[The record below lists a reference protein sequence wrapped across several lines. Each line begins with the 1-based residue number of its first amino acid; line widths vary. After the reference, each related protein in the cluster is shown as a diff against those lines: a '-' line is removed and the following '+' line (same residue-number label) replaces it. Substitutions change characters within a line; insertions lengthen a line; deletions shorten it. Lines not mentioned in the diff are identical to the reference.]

1 MATDGS
7 IIIDTRIQTEGLS
20 KGLNTIKAGM
30 TRITAQVSKMGE
42 TAKNSFQRQITTVN
56 DLYQSYEKQEGKVA
70 ELKSKLDELGKS
82 KVETEEYK
90 QISAQIKALETD
102 FEKVESKQRDWI
114 NMGFPVDSGPVKDL
128 DKQLD
133 EIWMDMEKLQNK
145 QKEMRISG
153 SAYIDPKST
162 DAYKN
167 TLQKYNEESQ
177 KLERTNG
184 RLYSSYN
191 NLKHK
196 VEEYQKKNNQLILV
210 MRNLQKAAARVGA
223 VVKSMGSAFKKASS
237 SIKSMVSAMRK
248 AMDTVF
254 DSKNSRK
261 NGNGTVG
268 NIKNLL
274 KTMLKYSLGIRSA
287 YALVGK
293 MRSAIVEGFKN
304 LAQYDL
310 ATQTGEVN
318 KSLSSLMSALTRLK
332 NSLATAFAP
341 ILTVITPILTKL
353 IDMCSQAA
361 TSVGMFFAALTG
373 QTTFTQAK
381 AVQQD
386 YAQSL
391 DSTSASSKKAATA
404 ANKQAKEQKKLAK
417 ATKKNIAS
425 FDELNVIGKNTTDT
439 IGDLSNVETPT
450 LSPKDMFEDVPIK
463 SKIKDFADRIKAM
476 IKKQDWKGIGKLFGS
491 QINKGLQKVNKAIR
505 WDNVGKKIEKGV
517 DAITGILN
525 SMVDE
530 IDWTYLG
537 NTVGEGLNTIV
548 RTMNLLMERTDFKNL
563 GKSIAEAVN
572 GLMDTTSWEEVGRF
586 FGNRVMVLWDTLNGA
601 VHELN
606 WASIGTSLAETLNG
620 AFHRIDLAEIGDTL
634 ATSING
640 IFTSLQNFT
649 ATFDWTGF
657 ADNIKNGITTFLTET
672 DWKANGAALGEFIEK
687 LCETLT
693 DVMTLENFQEFGKGI
708 GEFLSELPWT
718 EILKTAA
725 TVMINAIGGLLS
737 GLAGTPAGRFV
748 DGLVIAFGSAKLIG
762 TLTKAFKALFI
773 TAASDGVSGA
783 ITALKAGGVFLK
795 FASAIGIG
803 AAAGVAASEKTTSSN
818 DELKSTEQ
826 LLSNFQLVLEDLKEQ
841 GIVSGEAMQQLYEK
855 VSAISSDTSPAG
867 TISQLRD
874 ALVEAGV
881 SSDQLASSIGNTDVN
896 LSELYAVMANST
908 GAIDEATGKT
918 KTFSQA
924 IQDTETS
931 SLIEKLDSLQTATE
945 KVSFADLIL
954 KSANAI
960 DEMGGIWE
968 DGKQI
973 LGEKAIAIHE
983 EIVNKGLNPD
993 KDGFYKLANGQMV
1006 QYGQGIEDS
1015 TGTLKEKTKST
1026 LDAGLKTGIQEALP
1040 EQQQIGWDMGGYFIT
1055 GYTSALLENK
1065 KLKDAYKEALESV
1078 DTTRANSQAKSD
1090 GEELGKNT
1098 GEGFQKGIEEVSSD
1112 VNVSVTNMME
1122 KSVKEPAQ
1130 TAVDAHSPSRW
1141 FEQLADWCGHGFG
1154 DKLNAAFSSTFAFFR
1169 DFRTRISNSIGNLYN
1184 IGYNFLI
1191 GMNNG
1196 MMSAATVLYNNAQAI
1211 VNRINNIFRN
1221 IGKSHSASS
1230 ISGGIARNI
1239 RSYRMPAMTAPQI
1252 PYLAKGTVV
1261 PRNAGEFAA
1270 ILGDNKRETEV
1281 VSPLST
1287 MKQALMEALQE
1298 SGNNGGGSPQ
1308 YITLNIDGHEFIRW
1322 LREQNGQYRNRT
1334 GFGIFEG

>member
-1 MATDGS
+1 M
-7 IIIDTRIQTEGLS
+7 
-20 KGLNTIKAGM
+20 
-30 TRITAQVSKMGE
+30 
-42 TAKNSFQRQITTVN
+42 VN
-56 DLYQSYEKQEGKVA
+56 
-70 ELKSKLDELGKS
+70 KL
-82 KVETEEYK
+82 
-90 QISAQIKALETD
+90 
-102 FEKVESKQRDWI
+102 
-114 NMGFPVDSGPVKDL
+114 
-128 DKQLD
+128 
-133 EIWMDMEKLQNK
+133 
-145 QKEMRISG
+145 
-153 SAYIDPKST
+153 
-162 DAYKN
+162 
-167 TLQKYNEESQ
+167 
-177 KLERTNG
+177 
-184 RLYSSYN
+184 
-191 NLKHK
+191 
-196 VEEYQKKNNQLILV
+196 
-210 MRNLQKAAARVGA
+210 
-223 VVKSMGSAFKKASS
+223 
-237 SIKSMVSAMRK
+237 
-248 AMDTVF
+248 
-254 DSKNSRK
+254 
-261 NGNGTVG
+261 
-268 NIKNLL
+268 
-274 KTMLKYSLGIRSA
+274 RSA
-287 YALVGK
+287 VT
-293 MRSAIVEGFKN
+293 EGFKN
-304 LAQYDL
+304 LARYDL

-318 KSLSSLMSALTRLK
+318 DSLSTLMSALTRLK

-341 ILTVITPILTKL
+341 ILTVITPLL
-353 IDMCSQAA
+353 SRFIDMCSKAA

-381 AVQQD
+381 AVQQN

-391 DSTSASSKKAATA
+391 ESTSESSDSATKS
-404 ANKQAKEQKKLAK
+404 ANKQAKAQKKLEE
-417 ATKKNIAS
+417 ATKNNIAA
-425 FDELNVIGKNTTDT
+425 FDELNVVGKKDTTLTDT
-439 IGDLSNVETPT
+439 NTPT
-450 LSPKDMFEDVPIK
+450 SALNSKDMFENVPIE
-463 SKIKDFADRIKAM
+463 SKIKDFADRIKKL
-476 IKKQDWKGIGKLFGS
+476 IKKQDWKGIGKLLGN

-505 WDNVGKKIEKGV
+505 WSNVGKKIEKGV
-517 DAITGILN
+517 DAITGIFN

-537 NTVGEGLNTIV
+537 NTIGEGLNTIV
-548 RTMNLLMERTDFKNL
+548 RTMNLLMEKTDFKNL

-606 WASIGTSLAETLNG
+606 WASIGISLAETLNG

-634 ATSING
+634 AISING

-649 ATFDWTGF
+649 DTFDWTGF

-762 TLTKAFKALFI
+762 TLTKAFKALFT

-803 AAAGVAASEKTTSSN
+803 AAAGAAASEKTTSSN

-881 SSDQLASSIGNTDVN
+881 SSDQFASSIGNTDVN

-918 KTFSQA
+918 KAFSQA

-931 SLIEKLDSLQTATE
+931 SLIEKLDSLQIATD

-968 DGKQI
+968 NGKQI

-1006 QYGQGIEDS
+1006 QYGKGIEDS

-1055 GYTSALLENK
+1055 GYTNALLENK
-1065 KLKDAYKEALESV
+1065 KLRDAYKDALASV
-1078 DTTRANSQAKSD
+1078 DTTNAKSKAKSD

-1098 GEGFQKGIEEVSSD
+1098 GEGFQKGIEEVSPD
-1112 VNVSVTNMME
+1112 VNTSVTDMME

-1191 GMNNG
+1191 EMNNG

-1230 ISGGIARNI
+1230 ISGGIARSI

-1287 MKQALMEALQE
+1287 MKQAMMDALRE
-1298 SGNNGGGSPQ
+1298 SGNNGGSSPQ
-1308 YITLNIDGHEFIRW
+1308 YIVLNIDGNEFIRW
-1322 LREQNGQYRNRT
+1322 LRDQNGQYRNRT

>member
-1 MATDGS
+1 MAADGS

-30 TRITAQVSKMGE
+30 TRITARVSKMGE
-42 TAKNSFQRQITTVN
+42 TAKNSFQRQIATV
-56 DLYQSYEKQEGKVA
+56 DSLYQSYEKQERKVA

-82 KVETEEYK
+82 KTETEEYK

-102 FEKVESKQRDWI
+102 FESVESKQREWL

-133 EIWMDMEKLQNK
+133 EIWADMERLQNK
-145 QKEMRISG
+145 QKEMQVSG

-167 TLQKYNEESQ
+167 ALQKYNEESQ

-191 NLKHK
+191 NLKKK
-196 VEEYQKKNNQLILV
+196 VEEYQKKNNKLV
-210 MRNLQKAAARVGA
+210 LAMQNLQKAAARVGA
-223 VVKSMGSAFKKASS
+223 VMKNIGSALKSAGAAV
-237 SIKSMVSAMRK
+237 KSMVSAMKK
-248 AMDTVF
+248 AVESMLNF
-254 DSKNSRK
+254 DKQTKRSKA
-261 NGNGTVG
+261 G
-268 NIKNLL
+268 L
-274 KTMLKYSLGIRSA
+274 
-287 YALVGK
+287 GK
-293 MRSAIVEGFKN
+293 MLGMSLMFSGVFRAINSAIEGMKEGFQN
-304 LAQYDL
+304 LAQYSNSTN
-310 ATQTGEVN
+310 ASFSQ
-318 KSLSSLMSALTRLK
+318 LMSSMTRLK
-332 NSLATAFAP
+332 NSLATAFVP
-341 ILTVITPILTKL
+341 VLTVITPILTKL

-404 ANKQAKEQKKLAK
+404 ANKQAKEQQKLAK

-425 FDELNVIGKNTTDT
+425 FDELNVIGGNTTDT
-439 IGDLSNVETPT
+439 ISDLSNVETPT
-450 LSPKDMFEDVPIK
+450 LLPKDMFEDVPIK
-463 SKIKDFADRIKAM
+463 SKIKDFADRIKDM
-476 IKKQDWKGIGKLFGS
+476 IKKQDWKGIGKLLGS

-517 DAITGILN
+517 DAITGIFN

-537 NTVGEGLNTIV
+537 NTIGEGLNTIV
-548 RTMNLLMERTDFKNL
+548 RTMNLLMEKTDFKNL

-601 VHELN
+601 IHELN
-606 WASIGTSLAETLNG
+606 WAGIGTSLAETLNG

-725 TVMINAIGGLLS
+725 AVMINAIGGLLS

-748 DGLVIAFGSAKLIG
+748 DGLVVAFGSAKLIG
-762 TLTKAFKALFI
+762 ILTKAFKALFT

-803 AAAGVAASEKTTSSN
+803 VAAGATASEKTTSSN

-855 VSAISSDTSPAG
+855 VGAISSDTSPAG

-908 GAIDEATGKT
+908 GAIDEATRKT

-924 IQDTETS
+924 IQDTEIS
-931 SLIEKLDSLQTATE
+931 SLIEKLDSLQTATD

-968 DGKQI
+968 NGKQI

-1006 QYGQGIEDS
+1006 QYGKGIEDS

-1055 GYTSALLENK
+1055 GYIRALLENK
-1065 KLKDAYKEALESV
+1065 KLRDAYKDALASV
-1078 DTTRANSQAKSD
+1078 DTTNAKSKAKSD
-1090 GEELGKNT
+1090 GEELGKNA
-1098 GEGFQKGIEEVSSD
+1098 GEGFQKGIEEVSPD
-1112 VNVSVTNMME
+1112 VNASVTDMME

-1154 DKLNAAFSSTFAFFR
+1154 DKLNVAFSSTFAFFR
-1169 DFRTRISNSIGNLYN
+1169 DFRARISNSIGNLYN
-1184 IGYNFLI
+1184 IGHNFLI

-1221 IGKSHSASS
+1221 IGKSHSTSS
-1230 ISGGIARNI
+1230 ISGGIVRSI

-1287 MKQALMEALQE
+1287 MKQAMMDALRE
-1298 SGNNGGGSPQ
+1298 YGNNSGSSPQ
-1308 YITLNIDGHEFIRW
+1308 YIVLNIDGNEFIRW
-1322 LREQNGQYRNRT
+1322 LRDQNGQYRNRT

>member
-1 MATDGS
+1 MAADGS
-7 IIIDTRIQTEGLS
+7 IIIDTRIQTDGLS
-20 KGLNTIKAGM
+20 KGLSTIKAGM

-56 DLYQSYEKQEGKVA
+56 DLYQSYEKQERKVA

-102 FEKVESKQRDWI
+102 FESVESKQREWL
-114 NMGFPVDSGPVKDL
+114 NMGFPVDSGPIKEL

-133 EIWMDMEKLQNK
+133 EIWMDIEKLQNK

-210 MRNLQKAAARVGA
+210 MRNLQKAAARVGT
-223 VVKSMGSAFKKASS
+223 VVKSMGSALKKASS

-391 DSTSASSKKAATA
+391 DSTSISSKKAATA
-404 ANKQAKEQKKLAK
+404 ANKQAKEQEKLAR

-425 FDELNVIGKNTTDT
+425 FDELNVIGGNTTDT
-439 IGDLSNVETPT
+439 ISDLSNVETPT

-517 DAITGILN
+517 DAITGIFN

-537 NTVGEGLNTIV
+537 NTIGEGLNTIV

-572 GLMDTTSWEEVGRF
+572 GLMDITSWEEVGRF

-762 TLTKAFKALFI
+762 ALTKAFKVLFT
-773 TAASDGVSGA
+773 TAALDGVSGA

-803 AAAGVAASEKTTSSN
+803 AAAGVADSEKTTSSN

-918 KTFSQA
+918 KAFSRA

-931 SLIEKLDSLQTATE
+931 SLIEKLDSLQTATD

-993 KDGFYKLANGQMV
+993 KNGFYKLANGQMV
-1006 QYGQGIEDS
+1006 QYGKGIEDS

-1065 KLKDAYKEALESV
+1065 KLKDAYKDALASV
-1078 DTTRANSQAKSD
+1078 DTTNAKSKAKSD

-1098 GEGFQKGIEEVSSD
+1098 GEGFQKGIEEVSPD
-1112 VNVSVTNMME
+1112 VNTSVTDMME
-1122 KSVKEPAQ
+1122 KSVKEPAE

-1169 DFRTRISNSIGNLYN
+1169 DFRTHISNSIGNLYN

-1196 MMSAATVLYNNAQAI
+1196 MMSAATVLYNNAQVI

-1270 ILGDNKRETEV
+1270 VLGDNKRETEV

-1287 MKQALMEALQE
+1287 MKQALLEALQE

>member
-1 MATDGS
+1 MAADGS
-7 IIIDTRIQTEGLS
+7 IIIDTRIQTDGLS
-20 KGLNTIKAGM
+20 NGLNTIKAGM
-30 TRITAQVSKMGE
+30 TRITDQVSKMGE
-42 TAKNSFQRQITTVN
+42 TARGSFQRQITAVN
-56 DLYQSYEKQEGKVA
+56 NLYQSYEKQERKVA
-70 ELKSKLDELGKS
+70 ELRSKLDELGKN

-90 QISAQIKALETD
+90 QISSQIKALEAD
-102 FEKVESKQRDWI
+102 FNKVESKQREWL
-114 NMGFPVDSGPVKDL
+114 NMGFPVDSGPVKEL

-133 EIWMDMEKLQNK
+133 RIWADMEKLQNK
-145 QKEMRISG
+145 QKEMQASG
-153 SAYIDPKST
+153 AAYLNPKST
-162 DAYKN
+162 DSYKN
-167 TLQKYNEESQ
+167 TLRKYNEESQ
-177 KLERTNG
+177 KLEHTNG

-191 NLKHK
+191 NLKNK
-196 VEEYQKKNNQLILV
+196 VEEYQKKNNNLISI
-210 MRNLQKAAARVGA
+210 MQNLQKAAARVGVA
-223 VVKSMGSAFKKASS
+223 VKNMGTALKKAGSS
-237 SIKSMVSAMRK
+237 VKSMVSAMKK
-248 AMDTVF
+248 AVDAIF
-254 DSKNSRK
+254 DLKKTKSDK
-261 NGNGTVG
+261 NGTFG

-274 KTMLKYSLGIRSA
+274 KTILKYSLGIRSV
-287 YALVGK
+287 YALVNK
-293 MRSAIVEGFKN
+293 LRSAVTEGFKN
-304 LAQYDL
+304 LARYDL

-318 KSLSSLMSALTRLK
+318 DSLSTLMSALTRLK

-341 ILTVITPILTKL
+341 ILTVITPLL
-353 IDMCSQAA
+353 SRFIDMCSKAA

-381 AVQQD
+381 AVQQN

-391 DSTSASSKKAATA
+391 ESTSESSDSATKS
-404 ANKQAKEQKKLAK
+404 ANKQAKAQKKLEE
-417 ATKKNIAS
+417 ATKNNIAA
-425 FDELNVIGKNTTDT
+425 FDELNVVGKKDTTLTDT
-439 IGDLSNVETPT
+439 NTPT
-450 LSPKDMFEDVPIK
+450 SALNSKDMFENVPIE
-463 SKIKDFADRIKAM
+463 SKIKDFADRIKKL
-476 IKKQDWKGIGKLFGS
+476 IKKQDWKGIGKLLGN

-505 WDNVGKKIEKGV
+505 WSNVGKKIEKGV
-517 DAITGILN
+517 DAITGIFN

-537 NTVGEGLNTIV
+537 NTIGEGLNTIV
-548 RTMNLLMERTDFKNL
+548 RTMNLLMEKTDFKNL

-606 WASIGTSLAETLNG
+606 WASIGISLAETLNG

-634 ATSING
+634 AISING

-649 ATFDWTGF
+649 DTFDWTGF

-762 TLTKAFKALFI
+762 TLTKAFKALFT

-803 AAAGVAASEKTTSSN
+803 AAAGAAASEKTTSSN

-881 SSDQLASSIGNTDVN
+881 SSDQFASSIGNTDVN

-918 KTFSQA
+918 KAFSQA

-931 SLIEKLDSLQTATE
+931 SLIEKLDSLQIATD

-968 DGKQI
+968 NGKQI

-1006 QYGQGIEDS
+1006 QYGKGIEDS

-1040 EQQQIGWDMGGYFIT
+1040 G
-1055 GYTSALLENK
+1055 
-1065 KLKDAYKEALESV
+1065 
-1078 DTTRANSQAKSD
+1078 TT
-1090 GEELGKNT
+1090 
-1098 GEGFQKGIEEVSSD
+1098 
-1112 VNVSVTNMME
+1112 
-1122 KSVKEPAQ
+1122 
-1130 TAVDAHSPSRW
+1130 
-1141 FEQLADWCGHGFG
+1141 ADWLGYGRLFY
-1154 DKLNAAFSSTFAFFR
+1154 NW
-1169 DFRTRISNSIGNLYN
+1169 LYKC
-1184 IGYNFLI
+1184 L
-1191 GMNNG
+1191 
-1196 MMSAATVLYNNAQAI
+1196 
-1211 VNRINNIFRN
+1211 
-1221 IGKSHSASS
+1221 
-1230 ISGGIARNI
+1230 
-1239 RSYRMPAMTAPQI
+1239 
-1252 PYLAKGTVV
+1252 
-1261 PRNAGEFAA
+1261 AGE
-1270 ILGDNKRETEV
+1270 
-1281 VSPLST
+1281 
-1287 MKQALMEALQE
+1287 
-1298 SGNNGGGSPQ
+1298 
-1308 YITLNIDGHEFIRW
+1308 
-1322 LREQNGQYRNRT
+1322 
-1334 GFGIFEG
+1334 

>member
-1 MATDGS
+1 MAADGS
-7 IIIDTRIQTEGLS
+7 IIIDTRIQTDGLS
-20 KGLNTIKAGM
+20 NGLNTIKAGM

-42 TAKNSFQRQITTVN
+42 TARGSFQRQITAVN
-56 DLYQSYEKQEGKVA
+56 NLYQSYEKQERKVA
-70 ELKSKLDELGKS
+70 ELRSKLDELGKN

-90 QISAQIKALETD
+90 QISSQIKALEAD
-102 FEKVESKQRDWI
+102 FNKVESKQREWL
-114 NMGFPVDSGPVKDL
+114 NMGFPVDSGPVKEL

-133 EIWMDMEKLQNK
+133 RIWADMEKLQNK
-145 QKEMRISG
+145 QKEMQASG
-153 SAYIDPKST
+153 AAYLNPKST
-162 DAYKN
+162 DSYKN
-167 TLQKYNEESQ
+167 TLRKYNEESQ
-177 KLERTNG
+177 KLEHTNG

-191 NLKHK
+191 NLKNK
-196 VEEYQKKNNQLILV
+196 VEEYQKKNNNLISV
-210 MRNLQKAAARVGA
+210 MQNLQKAAARVGVA
-223 VVKSMGSAFKKASS
+223 VKNMGTALKKAGSS
-237 SIKSMVSAMRK
+237 VKSMVSAMKK
-248 AMDTVF
+248 AVDAIF
-254 DSKNSRK
+254 DLKKTKSDK
-261 NGNGTVG
+261 NGTFG

-274 KTMLKYSLGIRSA
+274 KTILKYSLGIRSV
-287 YALVGK
+287 YALVNK
-293 MRSAIVEGFKN
+293 LRSAVTEGFKN
-304 LAQYDL
+304 LARYDL

-318 KSLSSLMSALTRLK
+318 NSLSTLMSALTRLK

-341 ILTVITPILTKL
+341 ILTVITPLL
-353 IDMCSQAA
+353 SRFIDMCSKAA

-381 AVQQD
+381 AVQQN

-391 DSTSASSKKAATA
+391 ESTSESSDSATKS
-404 ANKQAKEQKKLAK
+404 ANKQAKAQKKLEE
-417 ATKKNIAS
+417 ATKNNIAA
-425 FDELNVIGKNTTDT
+425 FDELNVVGKKDTTLTDT
-439 IGDLSNVETPT
+439 NTPT
-450 LSPKDMFEDVPIK
+450 SALNSKDMFENIPIE
-463 SKIKDFADRIKAM
+463 SKIKDFADRIKKL
-476 IKKQDWKGIGKLFGS
+476 IKKQDWKGIGKLLGN

-505 WDNVGKKIEKGV
+505 WSNVGKKIEKGV
-517 DAITGILN
+517 DAITGIFN

-537 NTVGEGLNTIV
+537 NTIGEGLNTIV
-548 RTMNLLMERTDFKNL
+548 RTMNLLMEKTDFKNL

-606 WASIGTSLAETLNG
+606 WASIGISLAETLNG

-649 ATFDWTGF
+649 DTFDWTGF

-762 TLTKAFKALFI
+762 TLTKAFKALFT

-803 AAAGVAASEKTTSSN
+803 AAAGAAASEKTTSSN

-855 VSAISSDTSPAG
+855 VGAISSDTSPAG

-874 ALVEAGV
+874 ALIEAGV

-931 SLIEKLDSLQTATE
+931 SLIEKLDSLQTATD
-945 KVSFADLIL
+945 KVSFVDLIL

-1006 QYGQGIEDS
+1006 QYGKGIEDS

-1055 GYTSALLENK
+1055 GYTNALLENK
-1065 KLKDAYKEALESV
+1065 KLRDAYKDALASV
-1078 DTTRANSQAKSD
+1078 DTTNAKSKAKSD
-1090 GEELGKNT
+1090 GEELGKNA
-1098 GEGFQKGIEEVSSD
+1098 GEGFQKGIEEVSPD
-1112 VNVSVTNMME
+1112 VNASVTDMME

-1141 FEQLADWCGHGFG
+1141 FEHLADWCGHGFG

-1169 DFRTRISNSIGNLYN
+1169 DFRARISNSIGNLYN

-1221 IGKSHSASS
+1221 IGKSHSTSS
-1230 ISGGIARNI
+1230 ISGGIARSI

-1261 PRNAGEFAA
+1261 SRNAGEFAA

-1287 MKQALMEALQE
+1287 MKQAMMEALRE
-1298 SGNNGGGSPQ
+1298 SGNNGGNSPQ
-1308 YITLNIDGHEFIRW
+1308 YIVLNIDGNEFIRW
-1322 LREQNGQYRNRT
+1322 IRDQNGQYRNRT

>member
-1 MATDGS
+1 MAADGS

-42 TAKNSFQRQITTVN
+42 TAKNSFQRQIATV
-56 DLYQSYEKQEGKVA
+56 DSLYQSYEKQERKVA

-82 KVETEEYK
+82 KIETEEYK
-90 QISAQIKALETD
+90 QISDQIKALETD
-102 FEKVESKQRDWI
+102 FEKIESKQREWI
-114 NMGFPVDSGPVKDL
+114 DMGFPVDSGPVKEL

-133 EIWMDMEKLQNK
+133 EIWADMERLRNK
-145 QKEMRISG
+145 QKEMQVSG

-167 TLQKYNEESQ
+167 TLQKYNAESQ

-191 NLKHK
+191 NLRKK
-196 VEEYQKKNNQLILV
+196 VEEYQKKNNKLV
-210 MRNLQKAAARVGA
+210 LAMQNLQKAAARVGA
-223 VVKSMGSAFKKASS
+223 VMKNIGSALKSAGSAV
-237 SIKSMVSAMRK
+237 KSMVSAMKK
-248 AMDTVF
+248 AVESMLNF
-254 DSKNSRK
+254 DKQTKRSKIGLDEMLGMS
-261 NGNGTVG
+261 
-268 NIKNLL
+268 LL
-274 KTMLKYSLGIRSA
+274 FSGISQA
-287 YALVGK
+287 TEA
-293 MRSAIVEGFKN
+293 AIDGMKEGFQN
-304 LAQYDL
+304 LAQYSNSTN
-310 ATQTGEVN
+310 ASFSQ
-318 KSLSSLMSALTRLK
+318 LMSSMTRLK

-341 ILTVITPILTKL
+341 VLTVITPILTKL

-391 DSTSASSKKAATA
+391 DSTSTSSKKAATA
-404 ANKQAKEQKKLAK
+404 ANKQAKEQQKLAK

-425 FDELNVIGKNTTDT
+425 FDELNVIGGNTTDT
-439 IGDLSNVETPT
+439 ISDLSNVETPT

-476 IKKQDWKGIGKLFGS
+476 IKKQDWKGIGKLLGS
-491 QINKGLQKVNKAIR
+491 QINKGLQKINKAIR

-517 DAITGILN
+517 DAITGIFN
-525 SMVDE
+525 SVVDE

-548 RTMNLLMERTDFKNL
+548 RTMNLLMEKTDFKNL

-606 WASIGTSLAETLNG
+606 WASIGISLAETLNG

-762 TLTKAFKALFI
+762 TLTKAFKALFT

-803 AAAGVAASEKTTSSN
+803 AAAGAAASEKTTSSN

-855 VSAISSDTSPAG
+855 VGAISSATSPAG

-931 SLIEKLDSLQTATE
+931 SLIEKLDSLQTATD

-960 DEMGGIWE
+960 DEMDGIWE

-993 KDGFYKLANGQMV
+993 KNGFYKLANGQMV
-1006 QYGQGIEDS
+1006 QYGKGIEDS

-1055 GYTSALLENK
+1055 GYTRALLENK
-1065 KLKDAYKEALESV
+1065 KLKDAYKDALASV
-1078 DTTRANSQAKSD
+1078 DTTNAKSKAKSD
-1090 GEELGKNT
+1090 GEELGKNA
-1098 GEGFQKGIEEVSSD
+1098 GEGFQKGIEEVSPD
-1112 VNVSVTNMME
+1112 VNASVTYMME

-1169 DFRTRISNSIGNLYN
+1169 DFRARISNSIGNLYN

-1191 GMNNG
+1191 EMNNG
-1196 MMSAATVLYNNAQAI
+1196 MMSAATVLYNNVQAI

-1221 IGKSHSASS
+1221 IGKSHSVSS
-1230 ISGGIARNI
+1230 ISGGIARSI
-1239 RSYRMPAMTAPQI
+1239 RSYRMPAMTVPQI

-1287 MKQALMEALQE
+1287 MKQAMMDALRE
-1298 SGNNGGGSPQ
+1298 SGSNGGNSPQ

-1322 LREQNGQYRNRT
+1322 LRDQNGQYRNRT